1 MNGLEMFEVQLVR
14 EMILNFCHLSNE
26 LDISDVSKLNI
37 FYPVCYSVSNRV
49 TKENPDYQDL
59 RPMLA
64 AVALQ
69 SKVTLTP
76 QMLVLYQLL

>member
-1 MNGLEMFEVQLVR
+1 MNGLEMVEVQLVR
-14 EMILNFCHLSNE
+14 EMFSNVCHLSNE
-26 LDISDVSKLNI
+26 MDISDVSKLTI
-37 FYPVCYSVSNRV
+37 FYPACYSVSNRA

-76 QMLVLYQLL
+76 QLPVLYQLL

>member
-1 MNGLEMFEVQLVR
+1 MNGLEMVEVQLVR
-14 EMILNFCHLSNE
+14 EMFLNFCHLSNE

-37 FYPVCYSVSNRV
+37 FYPVCYSVSNRA

-76 QMLVLYQLL
+76 QMPVLYQLL